1 MKRKYRNHVFET
13 LTQAQ
18 SRYARILT
26 RINEALS
33 SVERAQARTIL
44 EWVSCSM
51 VPVSPNEVQE
61 ALSVARGKDPSR
73 GRKGL
78 LLDVVRRCGPVVE
91 IIDDRIYFVH
101 FSAKE

>member
-1 MKRKYRNHVFET
+1 MKRKYRTHVFEA

-18 SRYARILT
+18 LRYARNLT
-26 RINEALS
+26 RINEDLS
-33 SVERAQARTIL
+33 SVERAQARSIL

-51 VPVSPNEVQE
+51 APVSPNEVQE

-78 LLDVVRRCGPVVE
+78 LLDVVRRCGPLIEV
-91 IIDDRIYFVH
+91 IDDRIYFVH